1 MWNDHTDLWNDMP
14 FEERQRLMPH
24 VIESQILHIWQCKQK
39 AIKAHRAHMKEL
51 DEWMANLERELK
63 QTQQERRP

>member
-63 QTQQERRP
+63 QTQQERRQ